1 MAYPEICFSNLI
13 GIRALCDEYE
23 VEPLYWVDDLPGVNL
38 DNLAAL
44 AGASATHTGRDWGT
58 LLIERA
64 ARMMSADVEAI
75 YDGGYK
81 VENMLVNGCSTCTFL
96 ANYAAG
102 NERGVTVKNNTSSAF
117 ARLVIDKLTVL
128 VNETGLFHVVI
139 DDGEAP
145 RTIAAELEAGQVAD
159 IINIG
164 YVTAKKAV
172 RIYLQESTVPLAQL
186 SCPRNSSGC
195 GCSGKKTVVADLI
208 YTGTADG
215 VESQQAYGF
224 IPCAFIRCEA
234 DDLLCFTAK
243 SAPRM
248 IGMALLYKVGEL
260 YYADRTTSTRNNRV
274 AGNKTE
280 QAEDESKRYAKLYL
294 DKLNGKG
301 TRGVKDL
308 VTTALRNVAGDECIV
323 CNAQLGIAWAST

>member
-13 GIRALCDEYE
+13 GIRGLCEAYAE
-23 VEPLYWVDDLPGVNL
+23 EPLYWVDDLPGINL
-38 DNLAAL
+38 NNLAAL
-44 AGASATHTGRDWGT
+44 VDASVDHTGKEWGNR
-58 LLIERA
+58 LIERA
-64 ARMMSADVEAI
+64 ARMMAADVEAI
-75 YDGGYK
+75 YDGQYK
-81 VENMLVNGCSTCTFL
+81 VENLLVNGCSTCTFL
-96 ANYAAG
+96 GNYATG
-102 NERGVTVKNNTSSAF
+102 DQRGIMIKNNTSSAF

-128 VNETGLFHVVI
+128 VNDTGTFHIVI
-139 DDGEAP
+139 HDGEAP
-145 RTIAAELEAGQVAD
+145 VTLAVDLEAGVMAD
-159 IINIG
+159 VINID
-164 YVTAKKAV
+164 YVTRHKSV
-172 RIYLQESTVPLAQL
+172 RIYLAESNVPLAQL
-186 SCPRNSSGC
+186 SCPRGTSGC
-195 GCSGKKTVVADLI
+195 GCSGKRTVVQDLI
-208 YTGTADG
+208 YTGTAAG

-260 YYADRTTSTRNNRV
+260 YFADKNLSVRNNRV

-280 QAEDESKRYAKLYL
+280 QTDDESKRYAKLYG

-308 VTTALRNVAGDECIV
+308 VTTALRTVATDECVV
-323 CNAQLGIAWAST
+323 CNAQLGTSWAST

>member
-13 GIRALCDEYE
+13 GIRALCEAYAT
-23 VEPLYWVDDLPGVNL
+23 EPLYFVDDLPGVNL
-38 DNLAAL
+38 DNLASL
-44 AGASATHTGRDWGT
+44 AGASATHTGKEWGE

-64 ARMMSADVEAI
+64 ARMMAADVEAI
-75 YDGGYK
+75 YDGAYK

-96 ANYAAG
+96 SNYATG
-102 NERGVTVKNNTSSAF
+102 DQRGVLIKNNTSSAF
-117 ARLVIDKLTVL
+117 ARLVVDKLTVL
-128 VNETGLFHVVI
+128 VNDTGLFHIVI
-139 DDGEAP
+139 DDGQAP
-145 RTIAAELEAGQVAD
+145 RTIAVELEAGVLAD
-159 IINIG
+159 VINIG
-164 YVTAKKAV
+164 YTTAQKTV
-172 RIYLQESTVPLAQL
+172 RVYLQESNVPLAQL
-186 SCPRNSSGC
+186 SCPRGSSGC
-195 GCSGKKTVVADLI
+195 GCSGKRTVVADLI
-208 YTGTADG
+208 YTGTAAG

-260 YYADRTTSTRNNRV
+260 YFADGTLTTRNNRV

-280 QAEDESKRYAKLYL
+280 QKEDESKRYAKLYM

-308 VTTALRNVAGDECIV
+308 VTTALRSVATDECIV
-323 CNAQLGIAWAST
+323 CNAQLGTAWAGT

>member
-1 MAYPEICFSNLI
+1 MAYPEICFSSLI
-13 GIRALCDEYE
+13 GIRARCDAYAT
-23 VEPLYWVDDLPGVNL
+23 EPLYWVDDLPGVNL
-38 DNLAAL
+38 DNLAAI
-44 AGASATHTGRDWGT
+44 AGASATHTGAEWGDQ
-58 LLIERA
+58 LIERA
-64 ARMMSADVEAI
+64 ARMMAADVEAI

-96 ANYAAG
+96 TNYGAG
-102 NERGVTVKNNTSSAF
+102 DERGVLIKNNTSSAF

-128 VNETGLFHVVI
+128 VNDTGLFHAVI
-139 DDGEAP
+139 DDGENP
-145 RTIAAELEAGQVAD
+145 RTLALELEAGVVTD
-159 IINIG
+159 VTNIG
-164 YVTAKKAV
+164 YVTAKKTV
-172 RIYLQESTVPLAQL
+172 RIYMQENVPLAQL

-195 GCSGKKTVVADLI
+195 GCSGKKSVVADLI
-208 YTGTADG
+208 YTGTANG

-234 DDLLCFTAK
+234 DDLLCYTAK

-260 YYADRTTSTRNNRV
+260 YFADRTLSTRNNRV

-280 QAEDESKRYAKLYL
+280 QAEDESKRYGKLYT
-294 DKLNGKG
+294 DKMVGKG

-308 VTTALRNVAGDECIV
+308 VTTALRDVAADECVV
-323 CNAQLGIAWAST
+323 CNAQLGVAWAST